1 MEMPGMSEYQKWEHA
16 QLEDISHDT
25 DALIKML
32 GSEKV
37 GESYDSGLLAGM
49 LSKQGIDP
57 GVLALL
63 DRNGRDGTWGDSGLV
78 ILFLILILGFG
89 NGGYGRNGAMGPAL
103 ATENT
108 VVNEANYTRLL
119 DAIGTQGTRQEMA
132 ISQLSQTLHCDKNAI
147 QGALAS
153 LDKQLAVN
161 QGSVINA
168 IQSCCC
174 NMQSKLQECCCQ
186 TNLNIERTGNALHN
200 AILTQSN
207 IIQEKFCAQN
217 AYLAE
222 QFCQIKNRED
232 QREIQALRDRLAEQ
246 RDVAN
251 TLAILNAIQN
261 KDTIATTVSGTIN
274 ATAGTFTGTGNG
286 TLS

>member
-1 MEMPGMSEYQKWEHA
+1 MDMAGMTEYQKWEHA
-16 QLEDISHDT
+16 QIEDISHDT

-63 DRNGRDGTWGDSGLV
+63 DRGKDEGWDSGMLIV
-78 ILFLILILGFG
+78 LFLILILGFG
-89 NGGYGRNGAMGPAL
+89 NGGFGFGRGAGAGMGAMPNV
-103 ATENT
+103 ATEST
-108 VVNEANYTRLL
+108 VINEANYTRLL
-119 DAIGTQGTRQEMA
+119 DAIGTQGTRQEVA
-132 ISQLSQTLHCDKNAI
+132 VSNLAQALGCDMNSVK
-147 QGALAS
+147 GALAG

-161 QGSVINA
+161 QGSIVNA

-174 NMQSKLQECCCQ
+174 NMQAKMQECCCQ
-186 TNLNIERTGNALHN
+186 TNLNIERTGNSLQTSLLAQSN
-200 AILTQSN
+200 AIQQQFYN
-207 IIQEKFCAQN
+207 QN

-232 QREIQALRDRLAEQ
+232 QREIQSLRDKLAEQ
-246 RDVAN
+246 RDTAN
-251 TLAILNAIQN
+251 TLAILNAIAN
-261 KDTIATTVSGTIN
+261 KDNISYSGTID
-274 ATAGTFTGTGNG
+274 GTTVTGTG